1 MSQDES
7 SLIIVRIKRLEAL
20 LDGLDVGTDES
31 LGGRLATLIYRVDE
45 LENSTRGLNVFLDS
59 RIECVQAAE
68 INRLEAGLAGLKD
81 RLVEKTGKV
90 QGEAEMNWRRLEE
103 ECAELRRDLDFLRES
118 FERQAADL
126 LEASQRLSQD
136 LGERAVQAEELEAE
150 VRSLRQKLS
159 VKDEQLQFFADRHQ
173 NDDARI
179 GALWAEIN
187 RLRAELAQV
196 AQAAVNPSLVD
207 QFLGCMLGL
216 AIMSG
221 LGWLAFK
228 MVVWLYG
235 LIR

>member
-45 LENSTRGLNVFLDS
+45 LENSTRELNVFLDS

-81 RLVEKTGKV
+81 RLVEKTEKV